1 MKAAAT
7 SKKNLRESK
16 AVSLN
21 VGLNGWE
28 GESDPLT
35 AFEAKMIKKLQ
46 PLDNE
51 HSDTYRLQFIR
62 GYENEKD
69 TERVVEVRYK
79 EMLTL
84 RKDAGAVGILNCS
97 KPEGWEEFN
106 EVCEL
111 GVLGTTK
118 DARPVYYE
126 RIGAYDPK
134 KLDALGYEKLQRCH
148 IRLQDEMLRRKELIS
163 RQLGHRMY
171 KHVVILDMKGFGM
184 RHMGPKV
191 LGNIR
196 KLMNLDNAIYPEVLK
211 RLFIVNAPWLFQKA
225 WSLVKGM
232 LHPITRERIKI
243 YGTKPKKFL
252 PKLAEFIDI
261 DQLPTWLG
269 GTARGKNHLIFSM
282 VVQIQAPKI
291 SPYSGQF
298 RLGTNKGTLNGVCS
312 DDFDKIAKE
321 LAALEANDTSLDTGK
336 EVRGRRA
343 STQGS
348 TATTKALSLSS
359 IDSQTNVCV
368 CECGVGVKSPACK

>member
-1 MKAAAT
+1 MASTMRTTSATSGKTSPSTSNKSMKAAAT

-269 GTARGKNHLIFSM
+269 GT
-282 VVQIQAPKI
+282 
-291 SPYSGQF
+291 
-298 RLGTNKGTLNGVCS
+298 NKGTLNGVCS